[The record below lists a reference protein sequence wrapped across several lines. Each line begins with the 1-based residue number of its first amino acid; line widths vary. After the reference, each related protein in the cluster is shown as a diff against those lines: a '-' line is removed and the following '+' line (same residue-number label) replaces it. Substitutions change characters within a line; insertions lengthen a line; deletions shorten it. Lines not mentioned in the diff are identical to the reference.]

1 MCDWAT
7 YKVPAYKDL
16 TKKSQKYINFW
27 NMDLTSYPVTDK
39 ENYVKKYSFADR
51 ARFGEL
57 QMKNVMIDESSGSTG
72 APMNWIR
79 SRKELSDIH
88 TFSANYVRMTIPL
101 ENLITINAFSMGAWA
116 TGLNTTLSLLKI
128 SAVKSI
134 GPDIDK
140 IINTLETFGPKYPY
154 LICGYPPF
162 LKHLIDEMDKRQ
174 FEWKGFSL
182 YGIVGGEGMTE
193 ALREY
198 LERKFVKVRS
208 GYGATDLQLGVGG
221 ENDFTVWLRKELVK
235 NNKLKAVL
243 LGKEETRIP
252 MIFHYNPLDHFV
264 EISGDSEII
273 VTINNFEVLC
283 PRVRYNVHD
292 EGMIVSIQEIETI
305 LKNNG
310 YNWETVTNRFKNE
323 MVALPLLFV
332 YGRKD
337 GTISYMGANIYPQD
351 VEYGLYKDDV
361 WSKHIHH
368 FMLQLK
374 ENEKAESRP
383 AIYVELR
390 SDSNLSEADKKNMV
404 SSLQKEILQHLL
416 QINRDFAASTKEDVS
431 TSDII
436 IVLEDFGKG
445 VFGNKNIKK
454 IKNTYIV

>member
-174 FEWKGFSL
+174 FEWKEYSL

-273 VTINNFEVLC
+273 VTINNF
-283 PRVRYNVHD
+283 
-292 EGMIVSIQEIETI
+292 
-305 LKNNG
+305 
-310 YNWETVTNRFKNE
+310 
-323 MVALPLLFV
+323 
-332 YGRKD
+332 
-337 GTISYMGANIYPQD
+337 
-351 VEYGLYKDDV
+351 
-361 WSKHIHH
+361 
-368 FMLQLK
+368 
-374 ENEKAESRP
+374 
-383 AIYVELR
+383 
-390 SDSNLSEADKKNMV
+390 
-404 SSLQKEILQHLL
+404 
-416 QINRDFAASTKEDVS
+416 
-431 TSDII
+431 
-436 IVLEDFGKG
+436 
-445 VFGNKNIKK
+445 
-454 IKNTYIV
+454 

>member
-1 MCDWAT
+1 
-7 YKVPAYKDL
+7 
-16 TKKSQKYINFW
+16 
-27 NMDLTSYPVTDK
+27 
-39 ENYVKKYSFADR
+39 
-51 ARFGEL
+51 
-57 QMKNVMIDESSGSTG
+57 
-72 APMNWIR
+72 
-79 SRKELSDIH
+79 
-88 TFSANYVRMTIPL
+88 
-101 ENLITINAFSMGAWA
+101 
-116 TGLNTTLSLLKI
+116 
-128 SAVKSI
+128 
-134 GPDIDK
+134 
-140 IINTLETFGPKYPY
+140 
-154 LICGYPPF
+154 
-162 LKHLIDEMDKRQ
+162 
-174 FEWKGFSL
+174 
-182 YGIVGGEGMTE
+182 
-193 ALREY
+193 
-198 LERKFVKVRS
+198 
-208 GYGATDLQLGVGG
+208 
-221 ENDFTVWLRKELVK
+221 
-235 NNKLKAVL
+235 
-243 LGKEETRIP
+243 
-252 MIFHYNPLDHFV
+252 
-264 EISGDSEII
+264 
-273 VTINNFEVLC
+273 
-283 PRVRYNVHD
+283 
-292 EGMIVSIQEIETI
+292 MIVSIQEIETI